1 MANDCILLYTL
12 TIDMNNDTK
21 KQEDIL
27 EQYQKQVDEILKKM
41 YNVLVR
47 AYRKIDDV
55 AYRRI
60 LEKLQKGGV

>member
-1 MANDCILLYTL
+1 
-12 TIDMNNDTK
+12 MNNDTK